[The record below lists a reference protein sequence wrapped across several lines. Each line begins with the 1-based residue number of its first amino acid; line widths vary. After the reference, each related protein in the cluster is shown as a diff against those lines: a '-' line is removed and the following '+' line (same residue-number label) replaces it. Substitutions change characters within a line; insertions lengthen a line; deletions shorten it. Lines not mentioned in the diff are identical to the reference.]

1 MYGLTK
7 QNDNELKD
15 CFVKIV
21 LTSNSSYT
29 GHFIECTE
37 HGFIGILTENISE
50 NITNSLA
57 SGKRE
62 LIKRETIRLMYFPKE
77 SIRSIEFIIDKW

>member
-15 CFVKIV
+15 RFVKIV

-29 GHFIECTE
+29 GRFIECTE
-37 HGFIGILTENISE
+37 HGFIVILIEIISKDA
-50 NITNSLA
+50 TNALA
-57 SGKRE
+57 SGKRKI
-62 LIKRETIRLMYFPKE
+62 IKLMYFPKE
-77 SIRSIEFIIDKW
+77 SIRSIEFTIDKW